1 MSEGDGFVERLS
13 LEEARAEVLRLD
25 GLLKA
30 EQQGRAEERA
40 GATRTIWMLLWSVP
54 THQIKV
60 MREAQEAY
68 GDGRPTLDRHD
79 DPASGC
85 TVFTARSLP

>member
-30 EQQGRAEERA
+30 EKGL
-40 GATRTIWMLLWSVP
+40 G
-54 THQIKV
+54 K
-60 MREAQEAY
+60 
-68 GDGRPTLDRHD
+68 
-79 DPASGC
+79 
-85 TVFTARSLP
+85 